1 MHMCSSCERLKR
13 YVLVNVYMHILYM
26 YTLILPCSVAVDAG
40 ITVFSTYSRQ
50 QEIECMDGIQLVYA
64 YTCCINYPVV

>member
-1 MHMCSSCERLKR
+1 MQYQHQHAYVCSSCDILKR
-13 YVLVNVYMHILYM
+13 YIVLVNVYMHILYM

-50 QEIECMDGIQLVYA
+50 R
-64 YTCCINYPVV
+64 